1 MLPDGVLSTEVVQR
15 GFIYPRNIPKRDLID
30 YEYGGVD
37 IQDGSRGL
45 RVKVWKGEFIGGEI
59 LLSAED
65 IDPVAVVTDDD
76 VTNFSFT
83 FDQNMQPHVA
93 YELEAGTS
101 KFLWFDTVANDFAT
115 LSLAA
120 GSTTP
125 RCCHDDNRDM
135 QVTRG
140 ASDVIL
146 AYVRGTTLYYRQQ
159 RERFL
164 TEHSL
169 KTDLDDGQ
177 KLIQIGLNRG
187 LRLQFMLTVA

>member
-1 MLPDGVLSTEVVQR
+1 MLPDSVLSTEVVQR
-15 GFIYPRNIPKRDLID
+15 GFIYPRNIPKRDIID

-65 IDPVAVVTDDD
+65 IDPVAVVTNDD

-93 YELEAGTS
+93 YELAEGTS

-115 LSLAA
+115 LDLAA

-135 QVTRG
+135 QVTGG

-146 AYVRGTTLYYRQQ
+146 AYVRAGALYFRAQ
-159 RERFL
+159 RERFN

-169 KTDLDDGQ
+169 KTGLADGQ
-177 KLIQIGLNRG
+177 KLKQIGLNRG

>member
-1 MLPDGVLSTEVVQR
+1 MLPDSVLSTEVVQR
-15 GFIYPRNIPKRDLID
+15 GFIYPRNIPKRDLLD

-37 IQDGSRGL
+37 IQDASRGL
-45 RVKVWKGEFIGGEI
+45 RVKVWKGEYIGTEI
-59 LLSAED
+59 QISAQD
-65 IDPVAVVTDDD
+65 VAPVVVVTDAA
-76 VTNFSFT
+76 VRNFGFT

-93 YELEAGTS
+93 YELAEGTS

-115 LSLAA
+115 LSLPS

-135 QVTRG
+135 QVDRG

-146 AYVRGTTLYYRQQ
+146 AYVRGTTLYFRAQ

-169 KTDLDDGQ
+169 KTGLADGQ
-177 KLIQIGLNRG
+177 TLRQIGLNRG
-187 LRLQFMLTVA
+187 LRLQFMLTPV